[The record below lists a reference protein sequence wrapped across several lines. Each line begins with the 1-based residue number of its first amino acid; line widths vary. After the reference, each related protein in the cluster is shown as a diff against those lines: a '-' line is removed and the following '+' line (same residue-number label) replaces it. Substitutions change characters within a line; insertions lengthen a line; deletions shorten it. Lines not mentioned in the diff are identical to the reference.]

1 MNNRLH
7 LIALIVFGSIFVQA
21 CQRSSMGRVNH
32 DPKYICIGTISPKD
46 QEALSIIESLLKKM
60 DIKYYSEG
68 SIMYGLYVEEEKKNE
83 AIRLLL
89 SDERLKRRWQVVTDI
104 GQ

>member
-7 LIALIVFGSIFVQA
+7 LVVIIIFGCIFVQA

-32 DPKYICIGTISPKD
+32 DQKYICIGTISPSD

-60 DIKYYSEG
+60 DVKYYSEG

-83 AIRLLL
+83 AIQLLL
-89 SDERLKRRWQVVTDI
+89 SDGRLKNRWQVVT
-104 GQ
+104 Q